1 MLQISSWH
9 RNRFVSS
16 KAIDETYQRIT
27 AIKVKRQASNLLL
40 ALLILWPLWSHIT
53 LHHNHHDHD
62 TPFFGSLQVLTDR
75 AKEWHGRGE
84 TANRGMVRRLES
96 KICSEKKVEIKNWM
110 FFFLL
115 ENDMS
120 QGRSTPCI
128 GDGKPPTWKIGNPY
142 KGYIN
147 P

>member
-40 ALLILWPLWSHIT
+40 ALLILWALWSHIT
-53 LHHNHHDHD
+53 PTTTTITTND

-96 KICSEKKVEIKNWM
+96 KKIQKSLV
-110 FFFLL
+110 L
-115 ENDMS
+115 
-120 QGRSTPCI
+120 

-142 KGYIN
+142 KGYIYK
-147 P
+147 PLRTWVEFPIPYYMEIMGV